1 MYDLLNGMRVVEA
14 SAFVAGPSCAM
25 HLAQFG
31 AEVIRIDQIGGGPDF
46 GRWPLAPDGGASL
59 YWEGLNK
66 AKKSV
71 AVDLSRPEGRELA
84 ARIATAPGDDAGL
97 FVTNYPVDGFLS
109 YERLRARREDLIC
122 VRIMGWPDGRPAVD
136 YTVNAA
142 VGVPM
147 MTGPADDPRPVN
159 HVLPAWDLL
168 AGAYAAFSMVSA
180 ERARRSDGKGREI
193 RIPLSD
199 LAIASLGHL
208 GQIGEVLT
216 SRQDRP
222 RVGNALYGAF
232 GRDFVTQSGD
242 RLMIIAISPRQ
253 WAGLLAVLGLEASVS
268 GLEAELGVRFASDEG
283 ARFEH
288 RDRLTPLIETA
299 IGQRPTAELTT
310 AFEARAVCWGPYQTL
325 GQAVR
330 TDPYFSSANPILAE
344 IDHPSGSRYLAPGA
358 AATLPSEIR
367 RPPAAAPALGRDT
380 DEVLSEVLKL
390 SAAEIATLHDQGLVA
405 SSEPF
410 AAAAGRRQ
418 SDPSAEVQPNTKT
431 L

>member
-25 HLAQFG
+25 HLALFG

-46 GRWPLAPDGGASL
+46 GRWPLSPDGGASL

-71 AVDLSRPEGRELA
+71 ALDLTRPEGRDLA
-84 ARIATAPGDDAGL
+84 VRIATAPGDDAGL
-97 FVTNYPVDGFLS
+97 FITNYPVDGFLS
-109 YERLRARREDLIC
+109 HERLRARRDDLIC

-142 VGVPM
+142 VGVPA

-180 ERARRSDGKGREI
+180 ERARRLDGKGREI

-208 GQIGEVLT
+208 GQIGEVQTTGL
-216 SRQDRP
+216 DRP

-232 GRDFVTQSGD
+232 GRDFVTLSGD

-253 WAGLLAVLGLEASVS
+253 WTGLLSALGLEAHVAD
-268 GLEAELGVRFASDEG
+268 LEAELGVRFAKDEG

-288 RDRLTPLIETA
+288 RDRLTPLIEQA
-299 IGQRPTAELTT
+299 IARRPTTELTA
-310 AFEARAVCWGPYQTL
+310 AFETRAVCWGPYQTL
-325 GQAVR
+325 KQAVE
-330 TDPYFSSANPILAE
+330 TDAYFSSANPILSA
-344 IDHPSGSRYLAPGA
+344 IDHPSGHRYLAPGA
-358 AATLPSEIR
+358 AATLPSEAR
-367 RPPAAAPALGRDT
+367 RAPAPAPTLGRDT

-390 SAAEIATLHDQGLVA
+390 SVEEIAELHDAGLVA
-405 SSEPF
+405 GSP
-410 AAAAGRRQ
+410 
-418 SDPSAEVQPNTKT
+418 
-431 L
+431 